1 MEEHGIHWGNI
12 PSEMRE
18 YPQWCLANAL
28 KAPVMP
34 NIAGGT
40 YNCSPTV
47 GPWLTFNDACRWA
60 KELGLGIGF
69 ILTENDP
76 FTCIDF
82 DIKDGQSIDRSTGE
96 HLPPSKWT
104 QMFQIERYLAIK
116 QAFNSYTELST
127 SQKGMHIWIRGTVPK
142 TGLKRDGVEIYTK
155 DRFMVC
161 TGIAVDELYYSIFSD
176 IVLACYPRIDVLPI
190 AERQDLLNRLVEEVG
205 AAGAGVSLDVLEE
218 LEPTETDEV
227 IWARA
232 LAADNATKFRAL
244 CEGDWA
250 GMGYPSQ
257 SEADLSLLSMF
268 TFYSKSN
275 SQVRRMFRQTGL
287 GVREKAV
294 KDDRYLNASLK
305 LIRGRMKAE
314 SERVEQA
321 SNLANLEVQ
330 RLVQEMQAKKINDIT
345 SQAVNAVALPQV
357 QGLAWPP
364 GMAGALAAFI
374 YNSAPRPVKEVG
386 IVAALGL
393 LAGICGKAYTIQQS
407 GLNLYITLVARSA
420 VGKEAMHS
428 GIALILE
435 KLRNSIPG
443 VLGFVDFSEQVSGPA
458 LIKAVTANK
467 SFVNISGEWG
477 RNLKAIAQEK
487 NPAKE
492 SLRTVMTNL
501 YQKSGPS
508 AIVGGLNY
516 SNKDSNVGSVSG
528 VAYSFIG
535 ETTPR
540 TFYESLTES
549 MMEDGFLSRFNI
561 IEYDGERPP
570 LNENQVTQLD
580 DRLYNALCS
589 LVVQCI
595 TLLQNQRHV
604 QVQFDPEAYAALR
617 RFDKECDQ
625 QINSTTDEGWRQMW
639 NRAHLKASRIAA
651 LLAVA
656 DNFVNPLVTPVH
668 TDWAL
673 EVIRRDIEIMSRKI
687 REGDVGQGDGVR
699 ERKLV
704 TIIKSFFQGDLPVG
718 YKIPEAMVDDGI
730 VPRKFLQLRT
740 SSLSQFSTHRLGS
753 TVALD
758 LTIKSLIDSGYIMEV
773 DKDKLFEKYSFQ
785 GRCFRILNLG

>member
-1 MEEHGIHWGNI
+1 MSEHGIHWGNI
-12 PSEMRE
+12 PQEMRE
-18 YPQWCLANAL
+18 YPQWCLADHT
-28 KAPVMP
+28 KAPVLP
-34 NIAGGT
+34 NSTGGT
-40 YNCSPTV
+40 YHASPVT
-47 GPWLTFNDACRWA
+47 GPWLNFDEACGWA
-60 KELGLGIGF
+60 AHLGLGIGF
-69 ILTENDP
+69 VLTENDP

-82 DIKDGQSIDRSTGE
+82 DIKDGQSIERSTGQ

-116 QAFNSYTELST
+116 DAFNSYTELSQ
-127 SQKGMHIWIRGTVPK
+127 SQKGMHIWIRGAVPK
-142 TGLKRDGVEIYTK
+142 TGLKRDGVEIYSK
-155 DRFMVC
+155 ERFIVC
-161 TGIAVDELYYSIFSD
+161 TGIAVREVYYSIFSD
-176 IVLACYPRIDVLPI
+176 IVLACYPRIEVLPI
-190 AERQDLLNRLVEEVG
+190 VENQQLLDRLVDEVG
-205 AAGAGVSLDVLEE
+205 AGGGTYLEELEE
-218 LEPTETDEV
+218 LEPTETDDV
-227 IWARA
+227 IWERA
-232 LAADNATKFRAL
+232 SNADNGAKFRAL
-244 CEGDWA
+244 CEGNWA
-250 GMGYPSQ
+250 QLGYPSQ
-257 SEADLSLLSMF
+257 SEADLSLMSMF

-275 SQVRRMFRQTGL
+275 SQCRRMFRCTGL
-287 GVREKAV
+287 GQREKAV
-294 KDDRYLNASLK
+294 KDDRYLNLT
-305 LIRGRMKAE
+305 LRLVRGRQQQEEARMKQTALTA
-314 SERVEQA
+314 Q
-321 SNLANLEVQ
+321 LEVQ
-330 RLVQEMQAKKINDIT
+330 RLVQEMQTKKITQIT
-345 SQAVNAVALPQV
+345 EQAISAVELPKV
-357 QGLAWPP
+357 EGLPWPP

-428 GIALILE
+428 GIAIILE

-443 VLGFVDFSEQVSGPA
+443 VLSFVDFSEQVSGPA

-487 NPAKE
+487 SPAKE

-501 YQKSGPS
+501 YQKSGPTS
-508 AIVGGLNY
+508 IVGGLNY
-516 SNKDSNVGSVSG
+516 SNKDSNVSSVSG
-528 VAYSFIG
+528 VAYSFMG

-540 TFYESLTES
+540 TFYESLTDS

-561 IEYDGERPP
+561 IEYDGDRPP

-580 DRLYNALCS
+580 NRLYNALCS

-595 TLLQNQRHV
+595 TLLQNQRHI
-604 QVQFDPEAYAALR
+604 QVQFDPTAYHELR
-617 RFDKECDQ
+617 MFDKECDQ

-639 NRAHLKASRIAA
+639 NRAHLKACRVAA

-656 DNFVNPLVTPVH
+656 DNFVNPVVTTIH
-668 TDWAL
+668 TQWAIDL
-673 EVIRRDIEIMSRKI
+673 IRRDIDIMSRKI
-687 REGDVGQGDGVR
+687 KEGDVGQGDVVR

-704 TIIKSFFQGDLPVG
+704 AIMKGFFQGDIPDS
-718 YKIPEAMVDDGI
+718 YKIPHQMLDDGI
-730 VPRKFLQLRT
+730 IPRKFLQLRT
-740 SSLSQFSTHRLGS
+740 STLSQFTTHRMGS

-773 DKDKLFEKYSFQ
+773 DKAKLQEVYGFQ